1 MELRELAKQVAGNDP
16 MYLIVSDT
24 KIIQEMQSSKF
35 LVVLKHFFWHFLQ
48 QTSETR
54 KLSNEAV
61 LSKWMRENEIDLNMI
76 EPDTV
81 YALNKQRDQDE
92 QR

>member
-1 MELRELAKQVAGNDP
+1 
-16 MYLIVSDT
+16 
-24 KIIQEMQSSKF
+24 
-35 LVVLKHFFWHFLQ
+35 
-48 QTSETR
+48 
-54 KLSNEAV
+54 
-61 LSKWMRENEIDLNMI
+61 MRENEIDLNMI